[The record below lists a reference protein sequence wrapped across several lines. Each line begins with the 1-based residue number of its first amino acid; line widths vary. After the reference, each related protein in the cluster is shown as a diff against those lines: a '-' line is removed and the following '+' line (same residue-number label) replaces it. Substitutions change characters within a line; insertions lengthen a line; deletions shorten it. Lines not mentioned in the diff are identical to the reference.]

1 MRKSL
6 LRSLNDVTRSILLSR
21 DDYGNG
27 AATEATAEHERQ
39 AHRKYIIYAPFRLSF
54 FFLLLEWNEKRGA
67 RSKEWDGWGS
77 ETEKLKIERKIFRR
91 GTDKKASNE
100 KIDYEKEEGTIAGV
114 AGKEN
119 SHWEVD

>member
-1 MRKSL
+1 MIMETAQQQRRQRNMRGKHTENTLS
-6 LRSLNDVTRSILLSR
+6 TRLF
-21 DDYGNG
+21 DW
-27 AATEATAEHERQ
+27 A
-39 AHRKYIIYAPFRLSF
+39 F

-119 SHWEVD
+119 SHWGVG